1 VAVCSLTLV
10 GLLGGGGGGGLAE
23 EHHVHGRED
32 AGLAAAGEVL
42 RGLVEHLVHLGDALG
57 RDPEHGEHA
66 DDEGVAP
73 VGDAA
78 HLEARPPGQR
88 GGQRQVLLL
97 EHLESDLLGDGRDLV
112 LAAEPRERVAALDA
126 VDALD
131 VVRVLGA
138 VQRGG
143 DPLVGD
149 VESPRFEHAVD
160 LAVHVLQPGR
170 VAGGLDGVGAVEGGV
185 RERHGEEVAADD
197 LAARGVEAGLAVV
210 RAGAV
215 HLVLVDGDADDVGS
229 RVRGDGAHGPA
240 DAAADVQEAVARPG
254 AEEVGDALLVDAR
267 GVAVGA
273 AGEGRG
279 EVEGLAPPPLVDVGH
294 EVVEGVDEGRH
305 LLRRRRRGGRLL
317 GAAEEGPVLRVL
329 VLHLVPR
336 DGSHLEIHR
345 PLALHLRRAHHPD
358 EPVHQ
363 PRPDHRRRPHHRRR
377 LHSRRPVGL
386 PLQRRAAR
394 RGGREERGAGGNE
407 QEEGGDLSALKDIL
421 IQSPDRLDSA

>member
-1 VAVCSLTLV
+1 M
-10 GLLGGGGGGGLAE
+10 
-23 EHHVHGRED
+23 HGRED

-42 RGLVEHLVHLGDALG
+42 RGLVEHLVHLGHALG
-57 RDPEHGEHA
+57 GDPEQGEHA

-78 HLEARPPGQR
+78 HLEARPPRQR

-97 EHLESDLLGDGRDLV
+97 EHLEADLLGDGRDLV
-112 LAAEPRERVAALDA
+112 LAAQARERVAALDA

-149 VESPRFEHAVD
+149 VEAAGLEDAED
-160 LAVHVLQPGR
+160 LAVDVLQLGR
-170 VAGGLDGVGAVEGGV
+170 MAGGLDGVGAVEGRVG
-185 RERHGEEVAADD
+185 EGHGEEVAADD
-197 LAARGVEAGLAVV
+197 LAAGVEAGLAVV

-215 HLVLVDGDADDVGS
+215 DLVLVDGDADDVGAG
-229 RVRGDGAHGPA
+229 VGGDGAHGPA
-240 DAAADVQEAVARPG
+240 DAAADVEDAVARLG
-254 AEEVGDALLVDAR
+254 AEEVGDALLVDAG

-273 AGEGRG
+273 AREGWG
-279 EVEGLAPPPLVDVGH
+279 EVEGLAPPPLVDVGD
-294 EVVEGVDEGRH
+294 EVVEGVDEGGH
-305 LLRRRRRGGRLL
+305 LLGGGGGGGRLL

-363 PRPDHRRRPHHRRR
+363 PHPDHRRRPRHRRR
-377 LHSRRPVGL
+377 LHPAGTREPPSSATSG
-386 PLQRRAAR
+386 AR
-394 RGGREERGAGGNE
+394 RGRGRRGRRR
-407 QEEGGDLSALKDIL
+407 K
-421 IQSPDRLDSA
+421 

>member
-1 VAVCSLTLV
+1 MIPLAGVGSGLTLFR
-10 GLLGGGGGGGLAE
+10 LLAGGGGGGGLAE

-42 RGLVEHLVHLGDALG
+42 RGLEEHLVHLGDSLG
-57 RDPEHGEHA
+57 CDPEHGEHA
-66 DDEGVAP
+66 DDERVAP
-73 VGDAA
+73 VGDAP
-78 HLEARPPGQR
+78 HLEARPPGER
-88 GGQRQVLLL
+88 GGKREVLLL
-97 EHLESDLLGDGRDLV
+97 DHLEADLLGNGCDLV
-112 LAAEPRERVAALDA
+112 LAAQPRERVAALDA

-131 VVRVLGA
+131 VLGVLGA

-149 VESPRFEHAVD
+149 VEAPRLEDAED
-160 LAVHVLQPGR
+160 LAVDVLQLGR

-185 RERHGEEVAADD
+185 REGHGEEVAADD
-197 LAARGVEAGLAVV
+197 LAAGVEAGLAVV

-215 HLVLVDGDADDVGS
+215 DLVVVDGDADDVGA
-229 RVRGDGAHGPA
+229 RVRGDGAHGATDSAP
-240 DAAADVQEAVARPG
+240 DVEEAVARLG

-273 AGEGRG
+273 SRERRG
-279 EVEGLAPPPLVDVGH
+279 EVEGLAPPPLVDVGD
-294 EVVEGVDEGRH
+294 EVVEGVDEVGH
-305 LLRRRRRGGRLL
+305 LLGRGGGGCRLL

-329 VLHLVPR
+329 VLHLVIR

-363 PRPDHRRRPHHRRR
+363 PQPGHRRRPRHRRR
-377 LHSRRPVGL
+377 LHPARTH
-386 PLQRRAAR
+386 PLQRRAAAR
-394 RGGREERGAGGNE
+394 RSLGESGGGG
-407 QEEGGDLSALKDIL
+407 GGGK
-421 IQSPDRLDSA
+421 